1 MHDLRLILLLI
12 GVAIVLAVYGW
23 TRYQQS
29 DTRRRLTRTPHT
41 GPGPA
46 ADEEPDAEEI
56 ERELARMAQ
65 LVADREEQPQQ
76 EAGDSE
82 QPQQLVDSEQLL
94 IISVVAEPGAPFGA
108 EPLHKALEHNKL
120 QFDEQ
125 GIYQRLTVQNG
136 KPRAVFGVANLV
148 KPGTFPEPGTSA
160 FTVPGLTLFLQLPG
174 PIDGLDAFDDFV
186 NTAERL
192 AVELGGKLRD
202 QHHNVLTHQALMQ
215 IREGIVETRVHRR
228 VTS

>member
-29 DTRRRLTRTPHT
+29 DIRRRFSRKPRT
-41 GPGPA
+41 GPGHVS
-46 ADEEPDAEEI
+46 DEEPDAEEI

-65 LVADREEQPQQ
+65 LVADREEQPQP
-76 EAGDSE
+76 
-82 QPQQLVDSEQLL
+82 QPVDSEQLL
-94 IISVVAEPGAPFGA
+94 IISVVAEAGAPFNA
-108 EPLHKALEHNKL
+108 EALRKALEHNKL

-125 GIYQRLTVQNG
+125 GIYQRRAVVNG
-136 KPRAVFGVANLV
+136 APRAIFGVANLV
-148 KPGTFPEPGTSA
+148 KPGTFPEPGTTA

-174 PIDGLDAFDDFV
+174 PIDGLEAFDDFV

-215 IREGIVETRVHRR
+215 IREGIVETRVHRH